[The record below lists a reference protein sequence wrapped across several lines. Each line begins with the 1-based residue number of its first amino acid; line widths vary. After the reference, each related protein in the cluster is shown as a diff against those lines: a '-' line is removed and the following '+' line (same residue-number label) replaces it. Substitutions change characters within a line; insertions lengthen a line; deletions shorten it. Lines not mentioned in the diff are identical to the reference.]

1 MMLVSRVEIPIK
13 VNGDNEDD
21 RSSCLQLYTCYL
33 CLLDCSID
41 ALHRTLTTAVKYAKH
56 RSYELSYCAAM
67 S

>member
-1 MMLVSRVEIPIK
+1 MLVSRVGIPIR

-33 CLLDCSID
+33 CLLDCSIA
-41 ALHRTLTTAVKYAKH
+41 ALHRTLTTVVKYAKQ
-56 RSYELSYCAAM
+56 RCCELSYCAAM